1 MNLPLDQLLLDDNF
15 SLPSTDT
22 MEELISSSAR
32 LQTNMSTMGSL
43 ELDNLTV
50 SAAVPSSKIPT
61 AIMIPTGN
69 SRTYY
74 FPKYPNFQGDEGQL
88 IKILNCIFGHYLYQE
103 LNEQVIAKYE
113 CRKSKKHT
121 TIILYRIGLAFF
133 PNLPQYPTMHQSKR
147 AHDTPAFIST
157 LES

>member
-1 MNLPLDQLLLDDNF
+1 
-15 SLPSTDT
+15 

-74 FPKYPNFQGDEGQL
+74 FPKYPNFQGDEGKL
-88 IKILNCIFGHYLYQE
+88 ILNCNFGHYLYQD
-103 LNEQVIAKYE
+103 LNEQVIAKGVIQQLRRQNFE
-113 CRKSKKHT
+113 
-121 TIILYRIGLAFF
+121 LF
-133 PNLPQYPTMHQSKR
+133 
-147 AHDTPAFIST
+147 
-157 LES
+157 